1 MFFLPTTINLK
12 GIKLNNVDHLSTVSF
27 NSTKIQNKN
36 VCAKKNQGMGPQ
48 LADGTLRAFTISSTI
63 DNNEIQDSVSQKTTN
78 KNA

>member
-27 NSTKIQNKN
+27 NSTMIQNKN
-36 VCAKKNQGMGPQ
+36 VSAKKNQGMGQQ

-63 DNNEIQDSVSQKTTN
+63 DNELQDSTSQKTTN

>member
-12 GIKLNNVDHLSTVSF
+12 GIKLNNVDHLNTVSF
-27 NSTKIQNKN
+27 NSTLIQNKN
-36 VCAKKNQGMGPQ
+36 VSAKKNQGFGQQ

-63 DNNEIQDSVSQKTTN
+63 DNELQDSMSQKTTN